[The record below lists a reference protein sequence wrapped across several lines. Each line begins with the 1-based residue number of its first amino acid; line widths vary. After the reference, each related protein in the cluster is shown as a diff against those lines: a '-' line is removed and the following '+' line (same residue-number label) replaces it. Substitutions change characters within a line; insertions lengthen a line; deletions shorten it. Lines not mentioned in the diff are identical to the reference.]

1 MFGQNKAEKAAEE
14 KAKKEAEAARAKKAK
29 AAAAAAQ
36 GGEPTGSSGSSLL
49 VLGVGF
55 VLSVAVF
62 ALVFGGKKTAAVA
75 TKGIKGKK

>member
-1 MFGQNKAEKAAEE
+1 MRSGASGAVGRSGASG
-14 KAKKEAEAARAKKAK
+14 AVWGAVAH
-29 AAAAAAQ
+29 AAQ
-36 GGEPTGSSGSSLL
+36 GGEPAGSSGSSIL

-75 TKGIKGKK
+75 TKGVKGKK